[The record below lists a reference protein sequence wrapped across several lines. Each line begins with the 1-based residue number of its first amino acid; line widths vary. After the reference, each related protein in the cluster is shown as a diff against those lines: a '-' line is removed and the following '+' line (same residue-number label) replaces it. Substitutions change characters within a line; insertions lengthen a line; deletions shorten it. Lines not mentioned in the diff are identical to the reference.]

1 MDTAR
6 CCLVKVAEKTGY
18 LDIEGVER
26 LKTALADLRKACE
39 NTGAYR
45 TCERSVDR
53 LEKIVNIHRGVTN
66 TLCKEYGGRK
76 MKHEKEWCTCDR
88 CGAEIELP
96 RKLFW
101 SPKFPRIRRVKFDK
115 PVKLSAQ
122 FYEIEKMLGTLET
135 KLDPVDSFELREFY
149 KKRTKDFDL
158 CPECRKAFEE
168 FMKNGR

>member
-1 MDTAR
+1 
-6 CCLVKVAEKTGY
+6 
-18 LDIEGVER
+18 
-26 LKTALADLRKACE
+26 
-39 NTGAYR
+39 
-45 TCERSVDR
+45 
-53 LEKIVNIHRGVTN
+53 
-66 TLCKEYGGRK
+66 

-101 SPKFPRIRRVKFDK
+101 SLAFPHISRVKFDK

-122 FYEIEKMLGTLET
+122 VYEIGKMMGTLET

-149 KKRTKDFDL
+149 RKRTKDFDL

-168 FMKNGR
+168 FMKNER